1 MQLRHAIK
9 TLLYGTLI
17 CLITP
22 PSVVLILSVLY
33 GFGLMLGLVMFGTCN
48 WAMPTAGAAMM
59 LANVWGAVDYYTA
72 VFEHSHAPRPVEQL
86 ETFAARML
94 IGLGMVLGI
103 LAFLCTPFAIAYN
116 ATHEVTP
123 KKKKK
128 KDE

>member
-1 MQLRHAIK
+1 MQLRHAMK

-22 PSVVLILSVLY
+22 PSIVLILSVLC
-33 GFGLMLGLVMFGTCN
+33 GFGLMLGLVVFGTCN
-48 WAMPTAGAAMM
+48 WAMPTAGAAVI
-59 LANVWGAVDYYTA
+59 LANIWNAIDYYTA

-94 IGLGMVLGI
+94 IGLGMVVGI
-103 LAFLCTPFAIAYN
+103 LAFLCTPVAIAYI

-128 KDE
+128 DE